1 MISNIQPLSMTLG
14 PMLNFFG
21 KALRNSLKQEN
32 LFYSLEHIFVLKM
45 VLDCDSVVVQQDLAE
60 KLGKDKSFILRLVD
74 SLEKD
79 GLIRRIVDPNDRR
92 RNILEVT
99 YLGNQLLHKFY
110 EIELKVSEALWKDL
124 SHEEMDVFN
133 NVLTKLKH
141 NAEKL

>member
-1 MISNIQPLSMTLG
+1 MTLG

-21 KALRNSLKQEN
+21 KTLRNSLKQEN

-79 GLIRRIVDPNDRR
+79 CLIRRIVDPNDRR